1 MNNLTDKINAEVCKE
16 CNKKAVYY
24 NPFNGVIQCNNCG
37 CRYNFNEFV
46 NMKLD
51 VIKKLID
58 GDIK

>member
-1 MNNLTDKINAEVCKE
+1 LTEKINAEVCKE

-58 GDIK
+58 EI